1 MTSNSAKENLM
12 NVDADT
18 AAVADNADPDHDVT
32 NATKRQKIE
41 QNQNQKRED
50 ASTNNDYPRSYV
62 TWNCNGFSSRA
73 KNNQTELQKLL
84 DDTNYPDVICIQEAR
99 LKASGPT
106 DQLRGQPLKDNEYRD
121 SIQPVIEN
129 IFIDYHPFWS
139 LADKKYAGTLTLIH
153 RRCYNNNNNNS
164 DDDFVAFTP
173 QSAIDLLLRRFN
185 KTRSE
190 CGLESSS
197 SQDADSATVASND
210 VAASSKPK
218 KQQASLKSF
227 FAPKK
232 DNKVNSSSVST
243 TTTKRNSNSNS
254 NRHRH
259 NVEGRF
265 QYFFFQ
271 DMDVV
276 QTYVPNNGSKEES
289 FQRRRNWDR
298 DMLRFMM
305 DRKKILLQ
313 VQQQQQQQQN
323 DDRKL
328 LWIGDMNV
336 ANEYQD
342 GTHWEHRQKN
352 TGSNNNNKNYEDND
366 NKSTTSNIYEW
377 WTDEKKCLGKSS
389 TIKKNKQDIGMPGFT
404 QGERDR
410 FREFLNVGDFCDI
423 WRELHPM
430 GIAAAA
436 DSSSS
441 SSSNEKWGLSNYT
454 WRGQQSK
461 NPGGYAKYQGRGQR
475 IDYFLLSPASK
486 LLCCNNNKKQ
496 QQQKQNSTTGTGTT
510 KVSDNDNKNS
520 NDLNID
526 SCDILG
532 YGTRMEGLFCGSDHC
547 AVKLTLS

>member
-1 MTSNSAKENLM
+1 MKKTFRKAQYIYIVQKMSSNSAKENTL
-12 NVDADT
+12 NADAI
-18 AAVADNADPDHDVT
+18 VDNADPDFS

-41 QNQNQKRED
+41 QNPERE
-50 ASTNNDYPRSYV
+50 NNNFPRSYV

-73 KNNQTELQKLL
+73 KKNQTELQKLL

-99 LKASGPT
+99 LKASGP
-106 DQLRGQPLKDNEYRD
+106 DQLRGQPLKDNEYRN
-121 SIQPVIEN
+121 SIQPVIDN
-129 IFIDYHPFWS
+129 IFIDYRPFWS

-153 RRCYNNNNNNS
+153 NRCYNDHNNKCDN
-164 DDDFVAFTP
+164 DDFVAFTP
-173 QSAIDLLLRRFN
+173 QSAIDLMLRRFN

-190 CGLESSS
+190 CGLEVSSS
-197 SQDADSATVASND
+197 SLDDYATAASNAA
-210 VAASSKPK
+210 AASSKPK

-232 DNKVNSSSVST
+232 DKVNNSSSSSSA
-243 TTTKRNSNSNS
+243 TKRNK

-259 NVEGRF
+259 RHNIEGRF

-289 FQRRRNWDR
+289 FQRRRDWDR
-298 DMLRFMM
+298 NMLRFMM
-305 DRKKILLQ
+305 DRKKLLQ
-313 VQQQQQQQQN
+313 QN
-323 DDRKL
+323 DNKMMDDDRKL

-336 ANEYQD
+336 ANEYKD
-342 GTHWEHRQKN
+342 GTHWEHKPQ
-352 TGSNNNNKNYEDND
+352 TGSNNNKGDDND
-366 NKSTTSNIYEW
+366 SKSSTTIYEW
-377 WTDEKKCLGKSS
+377 WTDEKKCLGKPS
-389 TIKKNKQDIGMPGFT
+389 TVKKDIQDVGMPGFT

-410 FREFLNVGDFCDI
+410 FHEFLKQGDFCDI
-423 WRELHPM
+423 WKELHPM

-441 SSSNEKWGLSNYT
+441 SNANENDGDGDGDGDQQQKKWELANYT

-486 LLCCNNNKKQ
+486 LLCCNTKKQ
-496 QQQKQNSTTGTGTT
+496 TSTTGTETT
-510 KVSDNDNKNS
+510 KISDDES
-520 NDLNID
+520 NNNLVVD

>member
-1 MTSNSAKENLM
+1 MSSNSAKENRM
-12 NVDADT
+12 NADAI
-18 AAVADNADPDHDVT
+18 VDNADHPDDVT

-41 QNQNQKRED
+41 QNPPRRE
-50 ASTNNDYPRSYV
+50 NNNYHHPRSFV

-73 KNNQTELQKLL
+73 KYNQIELQKLL
-84 DDTNYPDVICIQEAR
+84 EDTNYPDVICIQEAR
-99 LKASGPT
+99 LKASGP
-106 DQLRGQPLKDNEYRD
+106 DQLRGQPLQDNEYRN
-121 SIQPVIEN
+121 SIQPVIDT
-129 IFIDYHPFWS
+129 IFIDYCPFWS

-153 RRCYNNNNNNS
+153 SRCYANHNNNIFGTDDNS
-164 DDDFVAFTP
+164 AAFTP
-173 QSAIDLLLRRFN
+173 QSAIDLMLRRFN

-190 CGLESSS
+190 CGLEVSSS
-197 SQDADSATVASND
+197 SLDDSATTAATSNVD
-210 VAASSKPK
+210 ASSKPK

-232 DNKVNSSSVST
+232 DHVNNSSSSSA
-243 TTTKRNSNSNS
+243 TKRNSS

-259 NVEGRF
+259 RHNIEGRF

-271 DMDVV
+271 GMDVV

-289 FQRRRNWDR
+289 FQRRRDWDR

-305 DRKKILLQ
+305 DRKKILQ
-313 VQQQQQQQQN
+313 VTQN
-323 DDRKL
+323 DNKMMDDDDRKM

-336 ANEYQD
+336 ANNYQD
-342 GTHWEHRQKN
+342 GTHWERRSQTGKN
-352 TGSNNNNKNYEDND
+352 NSNNDEDN
-366 NKSTTSNIYEW
+366 NHNTSTSSTIYEW
-377 WTDEKKCLGKSS
+377 WTDEKKCFVKRPTL
-389 TIKKNKQDIGMPGFT
+389 KKEKQDVGMPGFT

-410 FREFLNVGDFCDI
+410 FREFLKQGDFCDI

-430 GIAAAA
+430 GIAT

-441 SSSNEKWGLSNYT
+441 NANANANANDGDGDQQQKKWELANYT
-454 WRGQQSK
+454 WRGQKSK
-461 NPGGYAKYQGRGQR
+461 NPGKYAKYQGRGQR

-486 LLCCNNNKKQ
+486 LLCCNNN
-496 QQQKQNSTTGTGTT
+496 QKQTSTTGTGTT
-510 KVSDNDNKNS
+510 KISDDNDGNNS
-520 NDLNID
+520 LVVD